1 MVVFILQMKEYGL
14 IKIDNL
20 PQNIWLAIGSGFS
33 RLSGRTIALLYIFFC
48 DAFLCWGSMKEAI

>member
-1 MVVFILQMKEYGL
+1 MVVFVLQMKEYGP

-33 RLSGRTIALLYIFFC
+33 RLSGPLSLMFLLLWNLPLRPF
-48 DAFLCWGSMKEAI
+48 S